1 MTAATVP
8 PCPRKCRGGHKCI
21 CNGEHPHTQ
30 HICNRPGCIC
40 HAPRAY
46 GLTLVVRNG
55 RAEYVRIEEVQP

>member
-8 PCPRKCRGGHKCI
+8 PCPRKCRGGHRCQCHAGHKAPCI
-21 CNGEHPHTQ
+21 CGDRDCE
-30 HICNRPGCIC
+30 C